1 MNASQIGSVVGGEEA
16 VGKGWRAFFWTATLF
31 NLVIGIAGMLSP
43 EATVDARIIGLLIF
57 CFGVIYLLVAR
68 DPVRFAPVLW
78 AGVIGKIGVVALL
91 GPQAY
96 GENGDMLVAGVLALD
111 ALFAIGFL
119 AFLLT
124 RGEGR

>member
-1 MNASQIGSVVGGEEA
+1 MNASQIGSVVGGEET
-16 VGKGWRAFFWTATLF
+16 VGSGWRAFFWAATAF
-31 NLVIGIAGMLSP
+31 NFVIGIAGMLSP
-43 EATVDARIIGLLIF
+43 EATVDARIIGLLVF

-68 DPVRFAPVLW
+68 DPVRFAPALW

-96 GENGDMLVAGVLALD
+96 GENGDTLIAGVLACD
-111 ALFAIGFL
+111 GLFALGFL

-124 RGEGR
+124 RGDGR